1 MEWLM
6 SIEDTKYWV
15 KRVLERSK
23 SLITLSEKVLK
34 DLKQYLTENNLY
46 IGPAIFTSGF
56 LIVLLK
62 ACQSVYVDIVQYVL
76 EHHSEQFD
84 INQLISCNYLV
95 PEEIE
100 VSSSLIFKQ
109 TLVHA
114 AVESNYLR
122 QSQSRKLFML
132 PRTHEESENIVTVQI
147 LSLIL
152 LKLLVYHGASINIPD
167 SFSVT
172 PLLEAVST
180 HNPSKEIVNYLLK
193 VGADVHYRDM
203 KGQTVLMYAVMCR
216 TDKDIISLLLK
227 AGADPTLTDECGYTV
242 LHHAILSKNLH
253 AIKVLFSFDILP
265 NLCSLTSKIPA
276 FFLADRKNFLV
287 RNLYCDKAP
296 NPNIITD
303 FVTNHPLCPPQL
315 KVDSILLNA
324 SYLFFKNPTYQTPNY
339 QICHDRFKEGL
350 TLRAQLKL
358 PPPTLSEPIEAYG
371 GLTEITSIEEFKEN
385 YSDLTNITTQVNLA
399 YQCLII
405 RERCLG
411 YGDST
416 VIQCLFAIGKWMIS
430 TQNHYTQGLLLWVR
444 ATEVLMSRLQT
455 CTKSDHNELS
465 ILITSG
471 YMSCFTS
478 ITTSSETQNLFGDIN
493 ICQIRFLPVLR
504 NLIMCQ
510 QLSVQLCTTI
520 EAHVHSLYHYDH
532 KNSFMLLLMLLK
544 YLYKNTNLHNDVS
557 ILCRE
562 AIDRC
567 PTFPTSSPLH
577 SNLLDLLLTSFDVTT
592 DFLSLLLESG
602 GHIFVNEVG
611 CDGFRPLKLS
621 KSKEI
626 TSLLLA
632 HGAHPDAVSR
642 PISEDEQFINPHLD
656 DYFSTPLPLA
666 CLSARSIV
674 SESIPYQS
682 IDLPSHIKGFIALH
696 DPADIAWFDNVVT

>member
-1 MEWLM
+1 MEWL
-6 SIEDTKYWV
+6 
-15 KRVLERSK
+15 
-23 SLITLSEKVLK
+23 LSEEEAKFWVGRVFPQLK
-34 DLKQYLTENNLY
+34 SSNILAKKILEDLKKYLANNNLY
-46 IGPAIFTSGF
+46 IGPATFTSGF
-56 LIVLLK
+56 ISVLLE
-62 ACQSVYVDIVQYVL
+62 ACRSDYVNIVQYVL
-76 EHHSEQFD
+76 EHHSGQFD
-84 INQLISCNYLV
+84 INQLISWHHLV
-95 PEEIE
+95 PNKIQ
-100 VSSSLIFKQ
+100 VSGPLIRRQ

-114 AVESNYLR
+114 AVENNFFR
-122 QSQSRKLFML
+122 QS
-132 PRTHEESENIVTVQI
+132 
-147 LSLIL
+147 LSLKL
-152 LKLLVYHGASINIPD
+152 LKLLVSHGASVNTPD
-167 SFSVT
+167 CCSVT
-172 PLLEAVST
+172 PLLRAVST
-180 HNPSKEIVNYLLK
+180 YDPSEEIVSYLLK
-193 VGADVHYRDM
+193 VGANVHYRDM
-203 KGQTVLMYAVMCR
+203 KGQTVLMYAIMSC

-227 AGADPTLTDECGYTV
+227 AGADATLTDECGYTV
-242 LHHAILSKNLH
+242 LHHAVLRKDLH
-253 AIKVLFSFDILP
+253 AIKLLFSFEIPP
-265 NLCSLTSKIPA
+265 NLRSSTSTISA
-276 FFLADRKNFLV
+276 LFLADRKDFLKKESCLCL
-287 RNLYCDKAP
+287 REL
-296 NPNIITD
+296 NPNVITD

-324 SYLFFKNPTYQTPNY
+324 SYLFFKNTMYQTPIY

-358 PPPTLSEPIEAYG
+358 SPPTLSEPIEAYG
-371 GLTEITSIEEFKEN
+371 GLTEVTSIEEFEGN
-385 YSDLTNITTQVNLA
+385 HSDLTNITTQVNLA
-399 YQCLII
+399 YQCLLI

-416 VIQCLFAIGKWMIS
+416 VIECLFVIGNWMIYANFW
-430 TQNHYTQGLLLWVR
+430 THGLLLWVR
-444 ATEVLMSRLQT
+444 ATEMLLSRLQV
-455 CTKSDHNELS
+455 CIASDHSELIS
-465 ILITSG
+465 LIENG
-471 YMSCFTS
+471 YQSCTS
-478 ITTSSETQNLFGDIN
+478 ITTSSSETQSFFDDIN
-493 ICQIRFLPVLR
+493 ICQNSFSPVLR

-510 QLSVQLCTTI
+510 QLNFQLCTTI
-520 EAHVHSLYHYDH
+520 EPHVHSLYHYDH
-532 KNSFMLLLMLLK
+532 KISFLCLLRLLQ

-696 DPADIAWFDNVVT
+696 DLADKIFVK